1 MKSFVALNLAPLEA
15 LNLNIE
21 NNRGAY
27 VKVGLL
33 GGKAARKGDPINNPS
48 LGFEQEFGNMSHHL
62 PARSFLRM
70 PLRDQLP
77 KRMQAIGKAVWQAL
91 IDSKGIRAALQTLG
105 VYGEEVVDE
114 AFDTGGWGQWAPWSD
129 SYAQKREQSWR
140 EKHHKMKLIGPIQF
154 RLLVRSGQMEKA
166 VTSEVVGGKASG

>member
-33 GGKAARKGDPINNPS
+33 GGKAARKDEEINNPS
-48 LGFEQEFGNMSHHL
+48 LGFEHEFGNMSHHL

-70 PLRDQLP
+70 PLRDHLP
-77 KRMQAIGKAVWQAL
+77 ERMQAIGRDAWQAL
-91 IDSKGIRAALQTLG
+91 INRKGIRTALKTLG
-105 VYGEEVVDE
+105 VYGAEVVTE

-129 SYAQKREQSWR
+129 KYAQMREQTWR
-140 EKHHKMKLIGPIQF
+140 DDHHKMKFIGPIQF
-154 RLLVRSGQMEKA
+154 RMLVRSGEMEKA
-166 VTSEVVGGKASG
+166 VSSEVVGGKASG